1 MSEKQY
7 KDESE
12 MLYQGRV
19 VKGMDFG
26 KPEAMPL
33 FTTAA
38 FTMNS
43 MLRMHPQISGHLIH
57 LLCSLP

>member
-43 MLRMHPQISGHLIH
+43 MPFIIGSPRPRFTTPVS
-57 LLCSLP
+57 